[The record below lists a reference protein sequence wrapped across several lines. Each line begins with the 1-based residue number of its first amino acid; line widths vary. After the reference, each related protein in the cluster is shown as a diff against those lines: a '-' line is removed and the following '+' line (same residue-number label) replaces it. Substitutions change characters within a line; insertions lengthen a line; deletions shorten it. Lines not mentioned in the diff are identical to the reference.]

1 MKGKSFRRI
10 AVLAITLIATVSVSS
25 LADSRSR
32 FQFVFGPRVGATYVM
47 VEDWDAYDE
56 TMQVPFPDTD
66 RQYFPIITQFG
77 VNLEQRIRLGG
88 TQSHFA
94 FQEVLLVGGID
105 QNTPLPS
112 LSMLI
117 GFRSHA
123 GLEIGLGPN
132 LSMSVKNNVPVVAMS
147 VVIAAGWTFSFNDVY
162 VPVNIAIVPTPRD
175 SSPRLTILTGFN
187 FHVGG

>member
-1 MKGKSFRRI
+1 MKSKSFKMI
-10 AVLAITLIATVSVSS
+10 LVLAITLIATVSMSAAAES
-25 LADSRSR
+25 GSR
-32 FQFVFGPRVGATYVM
+32 FQFVFGPRVGATYVF
-47 VEDWDAYDE
+47 VEKWDTYDE
-56 TMQVPFPDTD
+56 KMQIPFPDPE
-66 RQYFPIITQFG
+66 REYYPVITQFG

-112 LSMLI
+112 LSLLI

-132 LSMSVKNNVPVVAMS
+132 LSMSVKNDVPVVGMS
-147 VVIAAGWTFSFNDVY
+147 VVIAGGWTFSFNDVY
-162 VPVNIAIVPTPRD
+162 VPVNIAVVPTPRD

-187 FHVGG
+187 FRVGG